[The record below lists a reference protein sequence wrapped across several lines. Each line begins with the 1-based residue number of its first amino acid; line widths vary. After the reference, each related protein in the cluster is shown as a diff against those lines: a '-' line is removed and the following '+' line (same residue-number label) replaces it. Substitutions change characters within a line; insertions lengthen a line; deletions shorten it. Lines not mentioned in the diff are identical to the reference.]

1 MAGMPRG
8 ALPIDGDG
16 RQRYGNGMATRKNSD
31 RNVPAIASLLLA
43 GSLALTLT
51 ACGSSDDAGADAST
65 AASEPVAVETVAATE
80 DADAT
85 ATETEDADE
94 SGAEDTETDA
104 ANDSNADSATTA
116 TPAPEGV
123 MISAMSGR
131 DLPEKLG
138 EYTNTGKDG
147 DADWYKLNEEDS
159 LLKAIGV
166 EFREGMNY
174 EMSVERLNE
183 TVPAGTGLCGTT
195 LPGGTSL
202 ACYLQVTDGTV
213 VVSAEAS
220 FISKEDLAA
229 FCNELAAQLGTE

>member
-1 MAGMPRG
+1 MG
-8 ALPIDGDG
+8 I
-16 RQRYGNGMATRKNSD
+16 QKFSN
-31 RNVPAIASLLLA
+31 RNISTVTSLLLA

-65 AASEPVAVETVAATE
+65 AASEAAAVETVEATE
-80 DADAT
+80 EPDAT
-85 ATETEDADE
+85 AAETEHARE
-94 SGAEDTETDA
+94 SGADDAKTDA
-104 ANDSNADSATTA
+104 ANDSDAGSAGKA

-131 DLPEKLG
+131 DLPETLG